1 MERWVLKRMMREDV
15 RERIAE
21 QTLVN
26 PIRHA
31 ARVELPRADDDQQL
45 LFE

>member
-1 MERWVLKRMMREDV
+1 MREDV
-15 RERIAE
+15 RDKIAQ

-31 ARVELPRADDDQQL
+31 ARVELPRVDDDRQL